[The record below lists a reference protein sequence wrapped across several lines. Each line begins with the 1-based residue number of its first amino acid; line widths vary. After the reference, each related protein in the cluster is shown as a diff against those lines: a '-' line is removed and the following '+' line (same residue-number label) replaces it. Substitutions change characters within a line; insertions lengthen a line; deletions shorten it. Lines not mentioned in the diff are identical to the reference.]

1 MRLLHRFEQCLPT
14 DQPPLF
20 LCLQLQQKS
29 TNQRNIFQA
38 LCKGVTTSALGV
50 GQGKT
55 LLLDTVPL
63 LKRILSPQLRS
74 VAVQL
79 LSLK

>member
-1 MRLLHRFEQCLPT
+1 MR
-14 DQPPLF
+14 
-20 LCLQLQQKS
+20 
-29 TNQRNIFQA
+29 
-38 LCKGVTTSALGV
+38 KGVTTSAQGI
-50 GQGKT
+50 GQGNI

-79 LSLK
+79 LSQK